1 MRPIELRNE
10 RAWCCISQSLQCAL
24 QAGPVRSVPADCQ
37 RRGGL
42 RDVAAPCAASACPAA
57 SGPPAEARRVAEM
70 KAEYEP
76 ALARDGLAP
85 RELRRGD
92 TEGDDDAAMTRPL
105 ALGGRLAPP
114 APPPRKCAAQAS
126 AEARLVVRFAADAA
140 VDADKR
146 AEASERGGGGS
157 PPRQPRRRSAA
168 AFRRA
173 VVACA
178 AATACTI
185 AAWRS
190 LDGSAGEAPSE
201 GRPSAATLL
210 RAAGAEC
217 AARAAASSAC
227 SAPTAQITALE

>member
-1 MRPIELRNE
+1 
-10 RAWCCISQSLQCAL
+10 
-24 QAGPVRSVPADCQ
+24 VPADCQ

-126 AEARLVVRFAADAA
+126 AEARLVVRFAA

-178 AATACTI
+178 AATACTM

-190 LDGSAGEAPSE
+190 LGGSAGEAPSE